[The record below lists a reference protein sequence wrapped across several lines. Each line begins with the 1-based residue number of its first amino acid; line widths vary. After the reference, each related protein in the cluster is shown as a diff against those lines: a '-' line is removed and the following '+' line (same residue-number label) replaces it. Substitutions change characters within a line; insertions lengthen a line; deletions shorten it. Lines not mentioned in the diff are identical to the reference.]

1 MGVDVMQFNYLSQD
15 RESRIKK
22 IKKKTSKNKLTSKNK
37 QKQKTKLKKTLKK
50 NQQQQNLQ

>member
-1 MGVDVMQFNYLSQD
+1 MQFNYLSQD